1 MSFFNFKVSW
11 ISDKQAN
18 SQNMYDPEYME
29 ILYIFCSFIDEY
41 ESDLCSN
48 E

>member
-1 MSFFNFKVSW
+1 MSFFNLKVSW

-29 ILYIFCSFIDEY
+29 IQYIFCSFIDEY
-41 ESDLCSN
+41 ESDLCGN

>member
-1 MSFFNFKVSW
+1 MSFFNFKVCW

-29 ILYIFCSFIDEY
+29 IQ
-41 ESDLCSN
+41 
-48 E
+48 

>member
-18 SQNMYDPEYME
+18 SQNMYDPEYK
-29 ILYIFCSFIDEY
+29 
-41 ESDLCSN
+41 ESNTFSAVL
-48 E
+48 